1 MGLGFDFQ
9 PCSQGDFLIGLPF
22 SVVVKNITSIS
33 TYQVEDKFEQWNV
46 LIEKELEWK
55 KKKNK
60 KTDTVHLEVV
70 NPRICLLGEG
80 RSFRSAPL
88 VLWVSQV
95 KNPVIISIVGI
106 SLHTLGFLH
115 KIPFKLIQSIH
126 IALQKNWYFD

>member
-1 MGLGFDFQ
+1 MIEL
-9 PCSQGDFLIGLPF
+9 
-22 SVVVKNITSIS
+22 VVTNIMSIA
-33 TYQVEDKFEQWNV
+33 TYQVEEKFEQWHV
-46 LIEKELEWK
+46 LIEKDLEWK
-55 KKKNK
+55 KEK
-60 KTDTVHLEVV
+60 KTNNVHLEVV

-115 KIPFKLIQSIH
+115 KIPFKLASTGTQ
-126 IALQKNWYFD
+126 

>member
-1 MGLGFDFQ
+1 MIEL
-9 PCSQGDFLIGLPF
+9 
-22 SVVVKNITSIS
+22 VVSNITN
-33 TYQVEDKFEQWNV
+33 WNWN
-46 LIEKELEWK
+46 EK
-55 KKKNK
+55 KKPDN
-60 KTDTVHLEVV
+60 VHLEVV

-106 SLHTLGFLH
+106 SLHTLGFFH

-126 IALQKNWYFD
+126 IALQKN